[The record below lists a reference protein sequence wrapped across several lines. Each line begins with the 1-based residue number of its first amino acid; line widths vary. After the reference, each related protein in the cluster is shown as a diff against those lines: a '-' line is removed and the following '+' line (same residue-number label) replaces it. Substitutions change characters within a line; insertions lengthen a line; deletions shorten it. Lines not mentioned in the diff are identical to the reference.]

1 MKILT
6 NLLLIILIHSILYSS
21 GIKWTKVYDDYMTI
35 EERSTIFMGIDSA
48 DSLNIMAVSAV
59 YGKVL
64 GENNKFYNFQQI
76 MKSTDGG
83 LNWNRVFSD
92 SIISLNVKGDL
103 YLRDIAYPTPD
114 FCIIV
119 GDLYYVD
126 SNFVI
131 KTTNGGKDWKAYY
144 PDIPYEDRG
153 LREVRMLD
161 ENNGVISTENNIYIS
176 HDGFETY
183 KKLKLPGLYV
193 IWDLS
198 ILSPIYISFLGV
210 EIDTGK
216 IYNQKLLY
224 TTNEGDSWKMH
235 EFPDY
240 KYPRAMHFVD
250 SLLGFVVGYEWTGVG
265 GRKYD
270 IIHRTTD
277 GGKTWELQLDTI
289 LVVPS
294 GLQEVDFL
302 DSENGI
308 TVGQAGKIYWTHD
321 AGKTWLYDS
330 NAQIYSHQPA
340 TMYVTML
347 GKYTAVICDFIGRIF
362 LSEFVST
369 GVEEL
374 KIGQSISISPNPA
387 GEYIDIS
394 GLNKGLQPLVS
405 DQEIKIFNLLG
416 KCVLSVAQT
425 FPSVDSGQT
434 GMSDLLRIDVSGLPA
449 GVYFVRVGGW
459 AGRFLKI

>member
-6 NLLLIILIHSILYSS
+6 NILLIILIHSISYSS
-21 GIKWTKVYDDYMTI
+21 EIKWTKVYDDYLAI
-35 EERSTIFMGIDSA
+35 EERSTTFVGIDSA
-48 DSLNIMAVSAV
+48 DSLNIMTLSEVS
-59 YGKVL
+59 GKVL
-64 GENNKFYNFQQI
+64 GENNKFFAFHQI

-92 SIISLNVKGDL
+92 SILNVKGFL
-103 YLRDIAYPTPD
+103 YMWDIAYPTLD
-114 FCIIV
+114 FCIT
-119 GDLYYVD
+119 GGD
-126 SNFVI
+126 SNYVI
-131 KTTNGGKDWKAYY
+131 KTTNGGKDWKEYY
-144 PDIPYEDRG
+144 LNIPYEPPRG
-153 LREVRMLD
+153 IQEIRMLD
-161 ENNGVISTENNIYIS
+161 EKHGVISTSNNIYIS

-183 KKLKLPGLYV
+183 RRLDLPGRYV
-193 IWDLS
+193 VIDLS
-198 ILSPIYISFLGV
+198 ILSSGSIKFLGR
-210 EIDTGK
+210 EIVNDTAR
-216 IYNQKLLY
+216 NQKLLY
-224 TTNEGDSWKMH
+224 STNEGDTWQEYDFS
-235 EFPDY
+235 EY

-302 DSENGI
+302 DRENGI

-347 GKYTAVICDFIGRIF
+347 GKHTAVICDFLGRIF
-362 LSEFVST
+362 HSEFVST

-374 KIGQSISISPNPA
+374 KIGQIIAISPNPA
-387 GEYIDIS
+387 GEYIVIS
-394 GLNKGLQPLVS
+394 GLNKGLQPLVPE
-405 DQEIKIFNLLG
+405 QEIKIFNQLG
-416 KCVLSVAQT
+416 GCMKFAGGAGGTHPLI
-425 FPSVDSGQT
+425 PSQEGKI
-434 GMSDLLRIDVSGLPA
+434 RIDVSFLPA
-449 GVYFVRVGGW
+449 GIYFIRVGDW
-459 AGRFLKI
+459 VGRFLKI